1 MSTLSQSLQ
10 QLSEQYSRTKTRQF
24 VVLSGEQAWA
34 CDLVKQV
41 VTLDDCLWIGAGD
54 DAGVA
59 STKAHLSLG
68 REYQSLVF
76 NAFSG
81 FHPDAFGQAIGAL
94 NGGGI
99 CYLLVPE
106 WAEWQSYQD
115 PDYQRYVATPDDM
128 HRVNSLFIQ
137 RLQRE
142 IEHDGHAIV
151 IKQGQS
157 DAVVWQSPLRAN
169 VNEATDNKA
178 TVNKVTGP
186 YATVEQAEC
195 VAQIIKVATGH
206 RNRPLVI
213 NADRGRGKSS
223 ALGIAAAQLLQ
234 NGLSNIVITAPK
246 AAALDSVFFHAMRL
260 LPDGKRVQ
268 NSLLWQDKQLR
279 FVAPDE
285 LVSQLPEAELVM
297 VDEAAAIPTPM
308 LLSLSQHYSRLV
320 FSTTIHGYEGTGRG
334 FVLKFLTELEK
345 IAPQMRQYQLS
356 EPVRWQLGD
365 PVEALS
371 NKLLGINAKAVNLD
385 SCYEVSAS
393 QLEFKWLTQSQ
404 LAQDSQLLEQLFG
417 LLVLAHYQT
426 SPTDFRQL
434 LDAPD
439 LHILVGLFNGN
450 VVAAS
455 LIMQEG
461 NLPAELVN
469 KIALSERRLRGH
481 LLPQSLLGQLG
492 VKDAA
497 SFSYG
502 RIMRIAVHPQWQG
515 SGIGCALDEHT
526 TQWANA
532 HNIDILGSSFGATAQ
547 LSQFWFNCDYRPVRL
562 GFSRDSASGT
572 HSLMVLKAINN
583 ETEGMIATA
592 NEQFSQALRYDLAD
606 SHSQLSSQLVVK
618 LLQYCKELTTLGDF
632 ERFNIEN
639 YCRGNRPVEQVNS
652 MIEKGIFSKPAT
664 ISKLGEQEQA
674 LVIKRILQ
682 RHSWASVC
690 SELQFT
696 GKKQAQQTLRCAISS
711 WFQHI

>member
-10 QLSEQYSRTKTRQF
+10 QLCEQYSRTKTRQF
-24 VVLSGEQAWA
+24 VVLSGEQVWA

-106 WAEWQSYQD
+106 WAKWQSYQD
-115 PDYQRYVATPDDM
+115 PDYQRYVATSHDI

-137 RLQRE
+137 RLQQE
-142 IEHDGHAIV
+142 IEQDSHAIV
-151 IKQGQS
+151 IKQGQT
-157 DAVVWQSPLRAN
+157 DAVVWQSPLQAD
-169 VNEATDNKA
+169 VNESTDNKA

-186 YATVEQAEC
+186 YATAEQAEC
-195 VAQIIKVATGH
+195 VSQIIKVAKGH

-213 NADRGRGKSS
+213 SADRGRGKSS

-234 NGLSNIVITAPK
+234 AGLSSIVITAPK

-260 LPDGKRVQ
+260 LTDAKRVQ
-268 NSLLWQDKQLR
+268 NTLLWQDKQLR

-285 LVSQLPEAELVM
+285 LVSQLPEADLVM

-308 LLSLSQHYSRLV
+308 LISLSQHYSRLV

-356 EPVRWQLGD
+356 QPVRWQLGD

-385 SCYEVSAS
+385 SYHKVSAS
-393 QLEFKWLTQSQ
+393 QLEFQWLTQSQ

-439 LHILVGLFNGN
+439 LHILVGLFDGQ

-469 KIALSERRLRGH
+469 KIALGERRLRGH

-492 VKDAA
+492 VKEAA

-515 SGIGCALDEHT
+515 SGIGSALDEHT

-547 LSQFWFNCDYRPVRL
+547 LSQFWFNCDYHPVRL

-572 HSLMVLKAINN
+572 HSLMVLKAINS
-583 ETEGMIATA
+583 ETEEMISTA

-632 ERFNIEN
+632 ERFNIDN
-639 YCRGNRPVEQVNS
+639 YCCGNRPVEQVNS

-664 ISKLGEQEQA
+664 MSTLTDLEQA

-682 RHSWASVC
+682 RHSWATVC
-690 SELQFT
+690 SELQLS
-696 GKKQAQQTLRCAISS
+696 GKKQAQQSLRCAISV
-711 WFQHI
+711 WFQSI